1 MEDCSKEIHGEMV
14 RNKEEGAN
22 RDTAKRKKKR
32 KKLGWRTAAMK
43 KWRTAAKWS
52 EIKRREPI
60 GVQR

>member
-1 MEDCSKEIHGEMV
+1 MV
-14 RNKEEGAN
+14 QNEEEGAN

-32 KKLGWRTAAMK
+32 KKLGWRTAARK
-43 KWRTAAKWS
+43 KWRTAANWS